1 MREALIL
8 SGVRTAIGKAPRGA
22 LSRERPDEL
31 AAAVIAE
38 AIRRVPGLKASE
50 VEDVILGCAL
60 PEGPQGLNVARIAA
74 LRAGLPADVPGYTV
88 NRFCASGLQAVANA
102 AAAIATGEAEVVVA
116 GGVESMSLVPVPGA
130 RPEPNPWLIEH
141 MPAAYMSMGQ
151 TAEQVAVRFE
161 VSRQEQDAFA
171 LQSHRRAA
179 AAIAAG
185 RFRDEILAVPVRR
198 VQIADGMVAGESVEP
213 FSADEGVRRDTS
225 AEALAGL
232 RPVFREGGT
241 VTAGNSSQTSDGA
254 AALVLASPAAASALG
269 VRPLGVF
276 RSFAVA
282 GVEPDVMGIGPV
294 VAVPKALARAG
305 VALGDIDVVELNEA
319 FASQSLAVIKRL
331 GLDPAR
337 VNPNGGAIALGHPL
351 GCTGAR
357 LTVTLLGELGRSGAR
372 RGVVTMCI
380 GGGMGA
386 AAVVEAA

>member
-225 AEALAGL
+225 A
-232 RPVFREGGT
+232 
-241 VTAGNSSQTSDGA
+241 
-254 AALVLASPAAASALG
+254 
-269 VRPLGVF
+269 
-276 RSFAVA
+276 
-282 GVEPDVMGIGPV
+282 
-294 VAVPKALARAG
+294 
-305 VALGDIDVVELNEA
+305 
-319 FASQSLAVIKRL
+319 
-331 GLDPAR
+331 
-337 VNPNGGAIALGHPL
+337 
-351 GCTGAR
+351 
-357 LTVTLLGELGRSGAR
+357 
-372 RGVVTMCI
+372 
-380 GGGMGA
+380 
-386 AAVVEAA
+386 

>member
-50 VEDVILGCAL
+50 VEDVVLGCAL
-60 PEGPQGLNVARIAA
+60 PEGPQGLHVARIAA

-141 MPAAYMSMGQ
+141 MPAAYMIMGQ
-151 TAEQVAVRFE
+151 TAEQVAARFE
-161 VSRQEQDAFA
+161 VSREEQDAFA

-185 RFRDEILAVPVRR
+185 HFTAEVLPVPVRR
-198 VQIADGMVAGESVEP
+198 VRIEDGMVAGESVEP
-213 FSADEGVRRDTS
+213 FATDEGVRRDTS
-225 AEALAGL
+225 AAALAGL

-241 VTAGNSSQTSDGA
+241 VTAGNASQTSDGA

-305 VALGDIDVVELNEA
+305 VALGDIDLVELNEA
-319 FASQSLAVIKRL
+319 FASQSLAVIRRL

-357 LTVTLLGELGRSGAR
+357 LTVTLLGELGRRGAR